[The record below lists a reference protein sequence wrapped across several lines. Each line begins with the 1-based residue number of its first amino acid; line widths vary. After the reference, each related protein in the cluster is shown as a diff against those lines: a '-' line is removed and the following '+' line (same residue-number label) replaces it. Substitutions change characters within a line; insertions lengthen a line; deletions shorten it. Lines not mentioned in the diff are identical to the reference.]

1 MIVTI
6 VVALML
12 FNDMADIQMTPVQVK
27 MKVSFPQ
34 EKKFKEGVYGL
45 KGRSTCRYVTIKVNK
60 SRPCQSYLPAGTA

>member
-1 MIVTI
+1 MMVII

-34 EKKFKEGVYGL
+34 EKKFKGVYGL
-45 KGRSTCRYVTIKVNK
+45 KGRSICRYVTIKVNK